1 MKFLGFVHE
10 VSARQAAPDQG
21 LECARKAFNFN
32 KLRNNGNKSWK
43 NGGGG
48 LANLSIDD
56 VCDVTGG
63 QQGHPDKLKHV
74 RQVGLALFPV
84 VFDPV

>member
-10 VSARQAAPDQG
+10 VSARQAAPDEG
-21 LECARKAFNFN
+21 LKCARKAFYVR
-32 KLRNNGNKSWK
+32 KLPHNTK
-43 NGGGG
+43 NHGRMVGGG
-48 LANLSIDD
+48 LANLSIND

-63 QQGHPDKLKHV
+63 QQRHPDKLKHV
-74 RQVGLALFPV
+74 RQVGLALLSV